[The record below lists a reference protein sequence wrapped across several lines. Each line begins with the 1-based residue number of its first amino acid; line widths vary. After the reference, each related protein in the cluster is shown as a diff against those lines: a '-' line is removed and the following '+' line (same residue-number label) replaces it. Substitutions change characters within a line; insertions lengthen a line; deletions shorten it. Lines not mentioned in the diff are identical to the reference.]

1 MEHFSEKIKK
11 RRKEMGLTLKELGD
25 MTGLSPSYI
34 SKIENGE
41 RKAPSWEVV
50 VKIEEALQ
58 LNEIRDESRYPYLSK
73 VYNQENLSVDARIE
87 RVGEL
92 IKMYANRGNASFKE
106 IMGLL
111 VLIEDIIYN
120 NESNQ

>member
-1 MEHFSEKIKK
+1 MEYFSEKIKK

-111 VLIEDIIYN
+111 VLIEDIVYN
-120 NESNQ
+120 NESNK

>member
-87 RVGEL
+87 RVDEL

-111 VLIEDIIYN
+111 VLIEDIVYN
-120 NESNQ
+120 NESNK

>member
-111 VLIEDIIYN
+111 VLIEDIVYN
-120 NESNQ
+120 NESNK

>member
-1 MEHFSEKIKK
+1 MEYFSEKIKK

-58 LNEIRDESRYPYLSK
+58 LNEIRDELRYPYLSK

-111 VLIEDIIYN
+111 VLIEDIVYN
-120 NESNQ
+120 NESNK

>member
-50 VKIEEALQ
+50 VKMEEALQ

-73 VYNQENLSVDARIE
+73 IYNQENLSVDARIE

-111 VLIEDIIYN
+111 VLIEDIVYN
-120 NESNQ
+120 NESNK

>member
-73 VYNQENLSVDARIE
+73 IYNQENLSVDARIE

-111 VLIEDIIYN
+111 MLIEDIIYN

>member
-73 VYNQENLSVDARIE
+73 IYNQENLSVDARIE

-111 VLIEDIIYN
+111 VLIEDIVYN
-120 NESNQ
+120 NESNK

>member
-73 VYNQENLSVDARIE
+73 VYKQENLSVDARIE

-120 NESNQ
+120 NESKQ

>member
-1 MEHFSEKIKK
+1 MEYFSEKIKK

-120 NESNQ
+120 NESKQ

>member
-73 VYNQENLSVDARIE
+73 IYNQENLSVDARIE

-120 NESNQ
+120 NESNK